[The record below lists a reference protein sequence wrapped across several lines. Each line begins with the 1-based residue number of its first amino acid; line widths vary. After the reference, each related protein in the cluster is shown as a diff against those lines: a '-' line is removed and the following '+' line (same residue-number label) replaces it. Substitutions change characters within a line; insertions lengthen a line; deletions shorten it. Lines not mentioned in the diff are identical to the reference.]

1 MLPVVLAVFTGKLI
15 WFGLF
20 LWLLLRAPA
29 VLTRIPL
36 LGSNLARFERFR
48 AEVLQT
54 NGPSDSALSQSTT
67 ERK

>member
-29 VLTRIPL
+29 VLTRVPL
-36 LGSNLARFERFR
+36 LGSILARFERFR
-48 AEVLQT
+48 TEVLQT
-54 NGPSDSALSQSTT
+54 EGQSDSDLSQPTS
-67 ERK
+67 EKK